1 MFLRA
6 GIITETVSVLT
17 IPLNA
22 VLPKTDGTGIVYIL
36 ENQKVKSREVEIGEI
51 LPQAKI
57 EIKNGLH
64 RADVVVVE
72 GAAYLREGDRVRVL

>member
-1 MFLRA
+1 
-6 GIITETVSVLT
+6 
-17 IPLNA
+17 
-22 VLPKTDGTGIVYIL
+22 L

-57 EIKNGLH
+57 EIKNGLQ